1 MTTRTLPGTTLRLSA
16 FCYGTAELGATVCG
30 AAADRL
36 INAFRDAGGN
46 FLDTAHVYA
55 CWTDA
60 GAGSSERAIAAYFRR
75 NGGRNQM
82 IVATKGGHMPF
93 ASYVHSERYPSAAAI
108 ADDIRDS
115 LARLE
120 AAVLDFY
127 WLHRDDPRLPVAE
140 IIETMNAEIRQG
152 RIRYLGASNW
162 QVARIAAANAYAR
175 ARVLRRR
182 HGRPGL

>member
-93 ASYVHSERYPSAAAI
+93 ASYVHSERYPSAAAL
-108 ADDIRDS
+108 ADDI
-115 LARLE
+115 
-120 AAVLDFY
+120 
-127 WLHRDDPRLPVAE
+127 RDDPRLPVAE